1 MKNILFLLDYYQEN
15 NSANG
20 VCCRNVAEC
29 LAKKEYGVFVGCYR
43 PLQAPAEQMQNGVH
57 VIKTWTMPDGPV
69 HKTLKGKISAY
80 LCLFFFFFFF
90 FFAPAC
96 RSGAVA
102 RRGKLPLG
110 LQNY

>member
-69 HKTLKGKISAY
+69 HKTLKGKISVY
-80 LCLFFFFFFF
+80 LRWLVPFSRRS
-90 FFAPAC
+90 AAAVRQRVC
-96 RSGAVA
+96 R
-102 RRGKLPLG
+102 R
-110 LQNY
+110 